1 MRFAWVL
8 LFIGAAAQA
17 ASVEGQLLNQASGKP
32 AAYLAVRLNSPQ
44 RGPSQFVYSGTDG
57 LFALKN
63 VPAGTYSLEIW
74 RNGKRAQTVKI
85 TVQEPVTRAGVVR
98 VP

>member
-1 MRFAWVL
+1 MKFAWLL
-8 LFIGAAAQA
+8 LFLGGAAQA
-17 ASVEGQLLNQASGKP
+17 ASVQGQLLNQATGKP

-63 VPAGTYSLEIW
+63 VPAGSYNLEIW
-74 RNGKRAQTVKI
+74 RNGKQAQTIKV
-85 TVQEPVTRAGVVR
+85 TVQEPLTKLGVVR